1 MTASVS
7 TISRSGSR
15 KGYGKGRR
23 KKVPSWG
30 TLGAPNPTCGLGHIT
45 VVLPQLSC
53 SVSKSYGLTFADGV
67 AEPVSGLAVGP

>member
-30 TLGAPNPTCGLGHIT
+30 TLGGPNPTLILVANYYT
-45 VVLPQLSC
+45 SL
-53 SVSKSYGLTFADGV
+53 KRFSYEDQRNY
-67 AEPVSGLAVGP
+67 